1 MKCKYCQ
8 PPNEG
13 FLDDLGAN
21 ILGDNEEIHVAIND
35 CGYLEVSVNVDTDI
49 WSSYLCDY
57 FKTQRDVVVKINYCP
72 ICGRKL

>member
-35 CGYLEVSVNVDTDI
+35 CGYLEVNV
-49 WSSYLCDY
+49 
-57 FKTQRDVVVKINYCP
+57 
-72 ICGRKL
+72 